1 MKRRV
6 YLLLTLTVVVLLVAG
21 LAAAGTIKS
30 AGVNG
35 VWTDQ
40 ATWVGGVV
48 PGPADIAVIA
58 DRDTV
63 TYNAADATV
72 AGLQVGE
79 GASGILQFSKS
90 DSTKLRVNGNI
101 LVSTGA
107 TFKVQSNTIL
117 GNLVHRIYLTGD
129 LTNNGAAFDMRS
141 GSTNSTLSV
150 AQYIFTGSTN
160 STVSTSST
168 YSSSA
173 NEFNGWTIDKSGS
186 GKVILATNVY
196 IASGSTSA
204 LAAQVW
210 FEFKRGKVETGNN
223 TLVHLSTTSATVFGA
238 SDSSYVIGAMARGA
252 SSSTSNKD
260 YPIGDANGYRPVR
273 VRTVTG
279 NASTGHYITARCI
292 PGNASIGASGTF
304 SGGIDKVS
312 AVRYYQVNYFKGTTS
327 TATLK
332 AAFYTLSYGLND
344 GVAAGNTSLRVAHS
358 TDNRASWI
366 GNGPT
371 APPTTALDSLPRLI
385 VADSLAT
392 ALDLT
397 DGGAAVYLAL
407 ARATGTTQNSLEG
420 PGTAVEPIAG
430 ELPSRFSVSQN
441 YPNPFNPST
450 MIEYSLPQE
459 QPVTV
464 KVFSLL
470 GQEVATLVST
480 VQPAGTYRVTF
491 DASSLTSGMYVYQ
504 VRAGALMESRRMMLV
519 K

>member
-1 MKRRV
+1 M
-6 YLLLTLTVVVLLVAG
+6 
-21 LAAAGTIKS
+21 
-30 AGVNG
+30 
-35 VWTDQ
+35 
-40 ATWVGGVV
+40 
-48 PGPADIAVIA
+48 PGA
-58 DRDTV
+58 
-63 TYNAADATV
+63 
-72 AGLQVGE
+72 
-79 GASGILQFSKS
+79 
-90 DSTKLRVNGNI
+90 
-101 LVSTGA
+101 
-107 TFKVQSNTIL
+107 
-117 GNLVHRIYLTGD
+117 
-129 LTNNGAAFDMRS
+129 
-141 GSTNSTLSV
+141 
-150 AQYIFTGSTN
+150 
-160 STVSTSST
+160 

-186 GKVILATNVY
+186 GKVILATDVY

-204 LAAQVW
+204 LPAQVW

-238 SDSSYVIGAMARGA
+238 SDSSYVIGAMGRGA
-252 SSSTSNKD
+252 SSGTSNKD
-260 YPIGDANGYRPVR
+260 YPIGDANGYRPIR

-279 NASTGHYITARCI
+279 NATTGHWTTARCI

-312 AVRYYQVNYFKGTTS
+312 AVRYYQVNYFKGATT

-332 AAFYTLSYGLND
+332 MAFYTLSYGLND
-344 GVAAGNTSLRVAHS
+344 GVAAGNTNLRVAHS
-358 TDNRASWI
+358 TNNRSAWT

-371 APPTTALDSLPRLI
+371 AVYTTALDSLPRLI

-407 ARATGTTQNSLEG
+407 ARVTGTTENSLQG
-420 PGTAVEPIAG
+420 PGTSVETIAG

-491 DASSLTSGMYVYQ
+491 DASSLTSGMYIYQ
-504 VRAGALMESRRMMLV
+504 VRAGALVQSRRMMLL

>member
-6 YLLLTLTVVVLLVAG
+6 YLLLTHTVVFLLVAG

-30 AGVNG
+30 AGASGN
-35 VWTDQ
+35 WTEP
-40 ATWVGGVV
+40 ATWVGGAV

-58 DRDTV
+58 DGDTV
-63 TYNAADATV
+63 TYNATDATV
-72 AGLQVGE
+72 AGVQVGE
-79 GASGILQFSKS
+79 GTSGVLQFSKS
-90 DSTKLRVNGNI
+90 DTTILRVNGNLLI
-101 LVSTGA
+101 SAGA
-107 TFKVQSNTIL
+107 VFKVQSNTIL
-117 GNLVHRIYLTGD
+117 GNLVHQIYLTGD
-129 LTNNGAAFDMRS
+129 LTNNGATFDMRS

-160 STVSTSST
+160 STVTTPGEYNSSN
-168 YSSSA
+168 
-173 NEFNGWTIDKSGS
+173 NEFNGWTIDKSGN
-186 GKVILATNVY
+186 GRVILATDVY
-196 IASGSTSA
+196 TASGSTSA
-204 LAAQVW
+204 LTAQVW
-210 FEFKRGKVETGNN
+210 FEFKRGIVETGNN
-223 TLVHLSTTSATVFGA
+223 TLVHRSTTSATVFGA
-238 SDSSYVIGAMARGA
+238 SDSSYVIGAMGRGA

-260 YPIGDANGYRPVR
+260 YPIGDENGYRPVR

-279 NASTGHYITARCI
+279 NATTGHWITARCI

-304 SGGIDKVS
+304 SGDIDKVS
-312 AVRYYQVNYFKGTTS
+312 AVRYYKVDYFKGITT

-332 AAFYTLSYGLND
+332 AAFYTLSYGTND

-358 TDNRASWI
+358 TDDRASWV

-371 APPTTALDSLPRLI
+371 APNMTALDSLPRLV
-385 VADSLAT
+385 VADSLAS

-397 DGGAAVYLAL
+397 DGGASLYLAL
-407 ARATGTTQNSLEG
+407 ARATGTTENSLEG
-420 PGTAVEPIAG
+420 PGTAVERITG

-480 VQPAGTYRVTF
+480 VQSAGTYRVTF
-491 DASSLTSGMYVYQ
+491 DASSLTSGMYIYQ
-504 VRAGALMESRRMMLV
+504 VRAGALMQSRRMMLV